1 MQIGA
6 HFEAIIMDHGFTR
19 SSPNDIGSAGLRP
32 MPRAGGG
39 HRVEVLNVREA
50 AALRVEAEGAVELA
64 EAELPGG
71 RVEAAGAGRLPR
83 VQEV

>member
-1 MQIGA
+1 MLRT
-6 HFEAIIMDHGFTR
+6 FRCYYHGFTR
-19 SSPNDIGSAGLRP
+19 ISPNDIGSAGLRP
-32 MPRAGGG
+32 MPRAGGGGG